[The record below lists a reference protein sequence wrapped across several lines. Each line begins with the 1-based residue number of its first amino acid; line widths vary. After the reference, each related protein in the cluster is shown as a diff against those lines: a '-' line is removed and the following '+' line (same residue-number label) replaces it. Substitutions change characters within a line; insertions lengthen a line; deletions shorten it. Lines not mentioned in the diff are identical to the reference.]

1 MPTRNITL
9 SLPDELIRRA
19 KILAAER
26 ESSVSA
32 IVSELLVQVVG
43 GREAYDEL
51 WEHEEQVMA
60 SGPIE
65 VGQVGWTRDELHQR

>member
-1 MPTRNITL
+1 MSTRNITL
-9 SLPDELIRRA
+9 SLPDELIRRT

-26 ESSVSA
+26 DSSVSA

-43 GREAYDEL
+43 EREAYDAL
-51 WEHEEQVMA
+51 WEHEERVMA

-65 VGQVGWTRDELHQR
+65 VGPMG